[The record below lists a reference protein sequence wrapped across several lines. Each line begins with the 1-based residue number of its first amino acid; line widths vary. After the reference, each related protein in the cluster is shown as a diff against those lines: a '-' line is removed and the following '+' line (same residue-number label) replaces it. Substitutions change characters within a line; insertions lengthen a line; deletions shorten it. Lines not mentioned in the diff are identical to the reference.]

1 MKTFL
6 TFALVVGLGTG
17 TAFMLAPDY
26 SQQFANPSGS
36 AQLTDGAFRDG
47 LYLGRLAAQSG
58 REHHISVGRWATTQ
72 DRSSFSAGYEQGYS
86 EFLASR
92 VAATTGEQN

>member
-6 TFALVVGLGTG
+6 TLALVVGLGTG
-17 TAFMLAPDY
+17 TAFMLGPAHSKQY
-26 SQQFANPSGS
+26 ANPNES
-36 AQLTDGAFRDG
+36 ALLSDGAFRDG

-58 REHHISVGRWATTQ
+58 DERHISVGRWATAQ

-92 VAATTGEQN
+92 VAPITGEQN

>member
-1 MKTFL
+1 MKILL
-6 TFALVVGLGTG
+6 TIALAAALGTG
-17 TAFMLAPDY
+17 SAFMLGTEH
-26 SQQFANPSGS
+26 SSHNS

-47 LYLGRLAAQSG
+47 VYLGRLAAQSG
-58 REHHISVGRWATTQ
+58 SEHHVAVGRWATAQ
-72 DRSSFSAGYEQGYS
+72 DRSSFSSGYEQGYS

>member
-6 TFALVVGLGTG
+6 AFALVVSLGTG
-17 TAFMLAPDY
+17 TAFMLAPDH
-26 SQQFANPSGS
+26 SQPFANPSGS

-47 LYLGRLAAQSG
+47 LYLGRLAAQTG
-58 REHHISVGRWATTQ
+58 GERHVSVGRWATTQ
-72 DRSSFSAGYEQGYS
+72 DRSSLSAGYEQGYS
-86 EFLASR
+86 ETLASR

>member
-17 TAFMLAPDY
+17 TAFMLAPDH
-26 SQQFANPSGS
+26 SQQFANPSGA

-47 LYLGRLAAQSG
+47 VYLGRLAAQSG
-58 REHHISVGRWATTQ
+58 GEHHIPVGRWATTQ
-72 DRSSFSAGYEQGYS
+72 DRSSLSAGYEQGYS
-86 EFLASR
+86 ETLASR

>member
-6 TFALVVGLGTG
+6 TFALVIALGTG
-17 TAFMLAPDY
+17 TAFMLAPNH
-26 SQQFANPSGS
+26 SKPHANPTGS
-36 AQLTDGAFRDG
+36 AQLIDGAFRDG
-47 LYLGRLAAQSG
+47 LYLGRLAVERG
-58 REHHISVGRWATTQ
+58 GEHHVSVGRWASAQ
-72 DRSSFSAGYEQGYS
+72 DRSAFSAGYEQGYS

>member
-17 TAFMLAPDY
+17 TAFMLAPDHY
-26 SQQFANPSGS
+26 ANPTAS

-58 REHHISVGRWATTQ
+58 GERHVSVGRWATVQ
-72 DRSSFSAGYEQGYS
+72 DRSSFSAGYEQGYN

>member
-17 TAFMLAPDY
+17 TAFMLAPDH
-26 SQQFANPSGS
+26 SKQFANSSAS
-36 AQLTDGAFRDG
+36 AQRTDGAFRDG
-47 LYLGRLAAQSG
+47 MYLGRLAAESG
-58 REHHISVGRWATTQ
+58 GEHHVSVGRWATAQ

-92 VAATTGEQN
+92 AGATTAEQN